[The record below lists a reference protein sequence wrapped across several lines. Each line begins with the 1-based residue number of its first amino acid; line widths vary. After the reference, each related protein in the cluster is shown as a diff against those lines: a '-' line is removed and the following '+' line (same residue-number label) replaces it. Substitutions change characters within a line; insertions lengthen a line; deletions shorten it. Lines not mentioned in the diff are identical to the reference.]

1 MSGEERKFQTRIG
14 TVVLV
19 CLFVSRNSFSFSQL
33 HIHTL
38 GTVNTADSIRFYIIH
53 RAVNSNGI
61 IQLFGITTVLFS
73 KLYMQVATNDIE
85 QSSLTVK
92 CAECY

>member
-1 MSGEERKFQTRIG
+1 MSGGEEISDTIG

-38 GTVNTADSIRFYIIH
+38 GTVNTTPQLDFYIIH
-53 RAVNSNGI
+53 RALNSNSI

-73 KLYMQVATNDIE
+73 KLVCKWLPMILSKV
-85 QSSLTVK
+85 L
-92 CAECY
+92 